1 MNTVKDLI
9 KSGKTVV
16 GTGGSVVEADI
27 AMLAD
32 SGLDFILFDTQHKTL
47 LKSSFECSVNVS

>member
-27 AMLAD
+27 AMLAV
-32 SGLDFILFDTQHKTL
+32 G
-47 LKSSFECSVNVS
+47 